1 MNEKIA
7 LLRRYNFWG
16 SDSIDLGYKRSTYV
30 DNIAGYIGSKLIRVL
45 VGQRRSGKS
54 YILRQIA
61 GELIDSGI
69 NPNNILFI
77 NKEFT
82 DLEFLKNYK
91 DLDEVIKAYKKELNP
106 VGKIYI
112 FIDEIQM
119 IDGWEKVV
127 NSYSQDYS
135 ESYELF
141 ISVSNSKMLSGE
153 LATLLS
159 GRYISLE
166 VFPFSYQEYLGITQ
180 QQCGRQSYSDYM
192 SSGGLPELFML
203 NKPELKRNYVS
214 AIKDTVLLRDIIQ
227 RYNVRDAKLLED
239 IFAFLVNNASNLVS
253 IANIVNFFK
262 SQGRK
267 TSYDAVSNYIGYIED
282 AFLIHKCDRYNIK
295 GKDIMSGNAKYYIND
310 LAYKNYLYP
319 GYGYGYGYLAEN
331 LVYLELKR
339 TGYNVYVGSLRNK
352 EVDFIA
358 NGDVA
363 RVVRVLKRTDMYG
376 FRFAD
381 VQLYFPDLEVE
392 MEAKILLDTLASE
405 SPSLT
410 REQQE
415 TLFAQVLADY
425 YDVTTKREKMKRL
438 KTDPWFNALQ
448 VKYAYGVTCHKAQ
461 GGQWKHVYVDM
472 GYIPQGAVSLDFYRW
487 LYTAFTRAT
496 EKIWLVNMSEEFRES
511 SL

>member
-1 MNEKIA
+1 LVAKNN
-7 LLRRYNFWG
+7 YFWG
-16 SDSIDLGYKRSTYV
+16 
-30 DNIAGYIGSKLIRVL
+30 
-45 VGQRRSGKS
+45 
-54 YILRQIA
+54 
-61 GELIDSGI
+61 
-69 NPNNILFI
+69 
-77 NKEFT
+77 
-82 DLEFLKNYK
+82 K
-91 DLDEVIKAYKKELNP
+91 DY
-106 VGKIYI
+106 
-112 FIDEIQM
+112 
-119 IDGWEKVV
+119 
-127 NSYSQDYS
+127 
-135 ESYELF
+135 
-141 ISVSNSKMLSGE
+141 
-153 LATLLS
+153 
-159 GRYISLE
+159 
-166 VFPFSYQEYLGITQ
+166 
-180 QQCGRQSYSDYM
+180 
-192 SSGGLPELFML
+192 
-203 NKPELKRNYVS
+203 
-214 AIKDTVLLRDIIQ
+214 
-227 RYNVRDAKLLED
+227 
-239 IFAFLVNNASNLVS
+239 
-253 IANIVNFFK
+253 
-262 SQGRK
+262 
-267 TSYDAVSNYIGYIED
+267 
-282 AFLIHKCDRYNIK
+282 
-295 GKDIMSGNAKYYIND
+295 
-310 LAYKNYLYP
+310 
-319 GYGYGYGYLAEN
+319 
-331 LVYLELKR
+331 
-339 TGYNVYVGSLRNK
+339 K

-392 MEAKILLDTLASE
+392 MEAKILLDTLTSE